1 MHRLIISNDSS
12 FFIFR
17 AAQVKNKAGIILISL
32 KSCIVSPSSA
42 FILSTLIITDITMSS
57 PDFNTR
63 YDETLL
69 AIEEAV
75 EEAIDFIETE
85 LDFET
90 INDILTL
97 TCEDGTSIIITRQSA
112 TSQLWLAARSGG
124 FHFDLVDGQ
133 WICDSDQESL
143 GIKLSGICR
152 SQGGVDIDFS
162 DKGIA

>member
-1 MHRLIISNDSS
+1 
-12 FFIFR
+12 
-17 AAQVKNKAGIILISL
+17 
-32 KSCIVSPSSA
+32 
-42 FILSTLIITDITMSS
+42 MSS

-75 EEAIDFIETE
+75 EEAIESSETE

-90 INDILTL
+90 FNDILTL

-112 TSQLWLAARSGG
+112 TSQLWVAARSGG

-133 WICDSDQESL
+133 WICDSGQESL
-143 GIKLSGICR
+143 GIKLSDICR